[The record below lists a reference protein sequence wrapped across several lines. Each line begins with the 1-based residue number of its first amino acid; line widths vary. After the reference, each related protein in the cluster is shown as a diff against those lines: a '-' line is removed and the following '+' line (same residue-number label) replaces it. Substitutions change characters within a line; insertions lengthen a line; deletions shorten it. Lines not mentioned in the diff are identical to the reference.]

1 MARAKTSKATAT
13 TEQAAT
19 PPAMPWATPGSLNR
33 GAARGFM
40 PGERAHYLYHMP
52 GRYIPLDGY
61 CVPEL
66 QPLFAGD
73 AGVNGVDAVRSRD
86 GKRWVADPEPAIV
99 RITRR
104 GGVIIPLEVD
114 AELGHASYL
123 KPVPGTNT
131 WCHRLQQLVPG
142 LPPQPAPA
150 SEYAAWLRS
159 LIERGIVPAPHPV
172 EVEAVGARLRA
183 LVEANDTSKGAASEA
198 MSAAWALYKERALVE
213 QTA

>member
-1 MARAKTSKATAT
+1 
-13 TEQAAT
+13 
-19 PPAMPWATPGSLNR
+19 
-33 GAARGFM
+33 M

-52 GRYIPLDGY
+52 GRYMAMAGY

-66 QPLFAGD
+66 QPLYAGE
-73 AGVNGVDAVRSRD
+73 AGVGGINAVRSRD

-104 GGVIIPLEVD
+104 GGVVIPLEVD

-142 LPPQPAPA
+142 MAPQPAEA
-150 SEYAAWLRS
+150 EAMAAWLLS

-172 EVEAVGARLRA
+172 EVEAVGTRLRA
-183 LVEANDTSKGAASEA
+183 LANANATGKGSAGEA
-198 MSAAWALYKERALVE
+198 MMANYNLYAERALTG
-213 QTA
+213 QGT